1 MSETTKTR
9 KTSEK
14 QAAAKKQEQQEKHS
28 QGITKV
34 GGINFR
40 RGPGFDSD
48 VLWELRQGQIL
59 LLKGGPKHGFIAA
72 ELPDGSE
79 GWVCAEFIEVVDSV

>member
-1 MSETTKTR
+1 MNETTKPR
-9 KTSEK
+9 KTSER

-40 RGPGFDSD
+40 TGPGFDSN
-48 VLWELRQGQIL
+48 VLWELRQGQKL
-59 LLKGGPKHGFIAA
+59 LLKGRPKNGFIAA
-72 ELPDGSE
+72 VLPDGSE
-79 GWVCAEFIEVVDSV
+79 GWVSAEFVEVINGV